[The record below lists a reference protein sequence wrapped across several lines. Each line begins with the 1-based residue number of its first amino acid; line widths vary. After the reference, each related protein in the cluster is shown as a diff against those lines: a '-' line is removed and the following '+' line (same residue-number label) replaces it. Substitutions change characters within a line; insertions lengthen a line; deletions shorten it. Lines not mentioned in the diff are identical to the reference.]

1 MKEVFH
7 EEQKFRQWFVWILLI
22 GITLIPL
29 VGLYQ
34 QLILKKPFGNNPM
47 SDNGLILFAFSM
59 LALLFLFCDES
70 HSVKLPLYDGAHQ

>member
-34 QLILKKPFGNNPM
+34 QLILKKRLEEYNGNRTLTAK
-47 SDNGLILFAFSM
+47 SLGV
-59 LALLFLFCDES
+59 
-70 HSVKLPLYDGAHQ
+70 SVRWIQLKLKEMEK